1 MANAAKPGAD
11 LLWAFQLHREH
22 GALSKRLTL
31 LEKATAQQQDRTTAE
46 ERSAH
51 AAYDQRLDA
60 LARQLQTL
68 QESEVTEQVAG
79 LASELRA
86 TR

>member
-1 MANAAKPGAD
+1 MANPAKPGAD

-46 ERSAH
+46 EQSAR
-51 AAYDQRLDA
+51 AAYD
-60 LARQLQTL
+60 
-68 QESEVTEQVAG
+68 
-79 LASELRA
+79 
-86 TR
+86 